1 MIKGTHNSLT
11 SYPLKG
17 WQKLFTRLIQPW
29 TQCQNKSLAEQY
41 NKGVRLFD
49 IQVSIPNDRY
59 NLENTEY
66 IASHG
71 IAWYD
76 TDCYC
81 DSSLLEYLCCLD
93 YWAKIY
99 NEEIYIILGL
109 DNHFHLTDDNITP
122 QMKIAFKQYVMEFQQ
137 KYPNLTLIRA
147 FIEKPWEIVYE
158 DHSITDNMIERYWSI
173 NWAKSEMKHWWQ
185 FYYYLPCP
193 RLWKWIYGKQWDKE
207 AEESGKKFYVT
218 DFV

>member
-11 SYPLKG
+11 GYPLKG
-17 WQKLFTRLIQPW
+17 WQKCFKWLIQPW
-29 TQCQNKSLAEQY
+29 SQCQDKAVINQFLFED
-41 NKGVRLFD
+41 VRLFD
-49 IQVSIPNDRY
+49 IQVSIPKDRY
-59 NLENTEY
+59 NIENIKY
-66 IASHG
+66 VASHG

-81 DSSLLEYLCCLD
+81 DEGLCGLD
-93 YWAKIY
+93 YRAEIY
-99 NEEIYIILGL
+99 NKKIYIILGL
-109 DNHFHLTDDNITP
+109 DNHFHLTNSNITP
-122 QMKIAFKQYVMEFQQ
+122 QMRTAFKQYVKGFQQ
-137 KYPNLTLIRA
+137 RFPNLTLIRA

-158 DHSITDNMIERYWSI
+158 DHSITDNMIERYWSLQ
-173 NWAKSEMKHWWQ
+173 WAKSMKKHWWQ

-207 AEESGKKFYVT
+207 AEESGKEIYIT